1 VMKFPRPSPSV
12 FAYCKRSKNWRRR
25 RPGTRL
31 ASPPTATGPLQTP
44 QMQKKNFAFIFE
56 LSG

>member
-1 VMKFPRPSPSV
+1 MPLPS
-12 FAYCKRSKNWRRR
+12 
-25 RPGTRL
+25 T
-31 ASPPTATGPLQTP
+31 ASSPTATGPLQIP